1 MNESLERR
9 GRKRAGD
16 RCEFGKTSIGRTT
29 LFVLNMN
36 HPDRVEVRRLLIVA
50 GVFPL

>member
-9 GRKRAGD
+9 SRV
-16 RCEFGKTSIGRTT
+16 GKTPVGRTT

-36 HPDRVEVRRLLIVA
+36 HADRVEVRRLLIVA
-50 GVFPL
+50 GLFPP

>member
-1 MNESLERR
+1 MIESLERR
-9 GRKRAGD
+9 VRKRAGD

-36 HPDRVEVRRLLIVA
+36 HADQVEVRRLLIVA
-50 GVFPL
+50 SVFPP